1 MACPLEHRL
10 KQMTLG
16 SSMTERSTIEDF
28 LVARS
33 FNTLQFYYLITFP
46 GSQTCRLHI
55 VLRATPVRV

>member
-1 MACPLEHRL
+1 
-10 KQMTLG
+10 
-16 SSMTERSTIEDF
+16 MTERSTIEDF